1 VERTAVRAT
10 ATQIR
15 ACRSGGF
22 PVLIEETD
30 DEGDL
35 PRLLE
40 LYEDNDEEDDPPP
53 EGVSEPEGGVP
64 LSSNDPTEPDVEIED
79 SDHIFVANIHP
90 FASPQS
96 IRAVQ
101 TVSQLLAEAFT
112 KNSDT
117 KSFCDLAPECLHD
130 FDDVFSE
137 GAFDSLP
144 EPRKW
149 DHMIELEREPSPGF
163 RKVYPMT
170 REEQGKLDVF
180 LEEALRTGRIR
191 QSKSPIGAPVFFI
204 KKKDG
209 KL

>member
-1 VERTAVRAT
+1 MSRCPSRCLTCREEARVEQITARAT
-10 ATQIR
+10 ASHIR

-22 PVLIEETD
+22 PVLVEEID

-64 LSSNDPTEPDVEIED
+64 LSLNNPAEPDLEIED
-79 SDHIFVANIHP
+79 SDRIFVANIHL
-90 FASPQS
+90 FAPSQS

-101 TVSQLLAEAFT
+101 TVSQRLADAFV
-112 KNSDT
+112 KNSEM
-117 KSFCDLAPECLHD
+117 KSFRDLAPECLHD

-144 EPRKW
+144 ERRKW
-149 DHMIELEREPSPGF
+149 DHVIELERC
-163 RKVYPMT
+163 
-170 REEQGKLDVF
+170 DVCF
-180 LEEALRTGRIR
+180 SCVRG
-191 QSKSPIGAPVFFI
+191 S
-204 KKKDG
+204 
-209 KL
+209 